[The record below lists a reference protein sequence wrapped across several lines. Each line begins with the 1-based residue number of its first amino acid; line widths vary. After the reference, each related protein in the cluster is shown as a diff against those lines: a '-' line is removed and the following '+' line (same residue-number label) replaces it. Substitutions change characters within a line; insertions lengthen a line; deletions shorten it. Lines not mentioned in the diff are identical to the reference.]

1 MSFEKTN
8 RRSLI
13 VYLKNVRQARQL
25 RRFGIVNYISEKMNY
40 ATIYMDEKDVASK
53 KALIE
58 RLGFVERVVE
68 SEWPDI
74 DTTVGGERD
83 GIDFTVVADEE
94 LALEPAEDEEL

>member
-1 MSFEKTN
+1 MAFEKTN

-25 RRFGIVNYISEKMNY
+25 RRFGIVNYVSEKMNY
-40 ATIYMDEKDVASK
+40 ATIYMDEKDIASK

-58 RLGFVERVVE
+58 RLGFVDHVVE
-68 SEWPDI
+68 SEWPSV

-94 LALEPAEDEEL
+94 LALETAEDEDL